1 MIPHYKTTSAKQSF
15 LKEPYR
21 VFPLRE
27 SGSNT
32 VTINKFVMIQK
43 NKGLKKKRER
53 ERENTSKGSF
63 LCIQRLTLE
72 FPAGH
77 SGNKSN

>member
-32 VTINKFVMIQK
+32 VTIKKFVMIQK
-43 NKGLKKKRER
+43 NKGLKKKER
-53 ERENTSKGSF
+53 EREKTQAREVSFAFKG
-63 LCIQRLTLE
+63 
-72 FPAGH
+72 
-77 SGNKSN
+77 